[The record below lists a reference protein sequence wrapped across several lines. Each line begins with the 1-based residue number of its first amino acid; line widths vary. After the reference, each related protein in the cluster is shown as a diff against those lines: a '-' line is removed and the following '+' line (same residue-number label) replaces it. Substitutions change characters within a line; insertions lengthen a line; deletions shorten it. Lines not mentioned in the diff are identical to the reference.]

1 MYSKLSIIISII
13 FSRPDNQGLQH
24 TAAVLEQLYTDV
36 DFPLMGKNRPNLEAS
51 PKDLGMSR
59 ADLWAFA
66 GLVALDNIQMK
77 TKELCNGDIDASMC
91 GDNSTSCFSPFP
103 ESSRL
108 LFKTGRVGE

>member
-1 MYSKLSIIISII
+1 
-13 FSRPDNQGLQH
+13 
-24 TAAVLEQLYTDV
+24 
-36 DFPLMGKNRPNLEAS
+36 MGKDTPNLTAS

-66 GLVALDNIQMK
+66 GLVALDRLQSK
-77 TKELCNGDIDASMC
+77 TKNQCEKNLQSTMC

-108 LFKTGRVGE
+108 LFKTGRIGKAFYYTG